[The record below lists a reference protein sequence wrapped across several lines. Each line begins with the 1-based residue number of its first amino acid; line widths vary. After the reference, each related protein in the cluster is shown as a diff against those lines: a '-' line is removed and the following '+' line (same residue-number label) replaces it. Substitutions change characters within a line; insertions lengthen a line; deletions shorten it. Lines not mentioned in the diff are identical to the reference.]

1 MNGKRILIM
10 SASVGSGHTRS
21 AHALTE
27 AFRTHPGVA
36 EVINDDALEHTNV
49 LHKQIY
55 SDLYKTLSSVAPN
68 FLGWWYETT
77 NEPWRSDQ
85 VRMLL
90 DLPSTLPL
98 MSYLKKTK
106 PDAIVCTHFMPA
118 GVVSYLI
125 GNQSLDTRLYTV
137 VTDFHFHAEWL
148 LRAFNQYFVAQEEDR
163 QHMIGLGLPGDRIAV
178 TGIPIDAQFSE
189 TVDRQKVCDQFGLNP
204 GVPIVLVSAGTLGLS
219 PATSVLKR
227 LLDMPEEFQ
236 TIVICGKNEEMQAE
250 VEGLAAA
257 SPKKIVVIG
266 YTAKISALMKTATVL
281 LSKPGGLI
289 TSEALA
295 CGLPMVI
302 LDPIGGQEERNA
314 DVLLEKGAAIKCTE
328 VTLLPY
334 KLGQL
339 LNDPARIAIMSE
351 NARSLGFPHAAQ
363 DIVDHVMSDDKASY
377 IIDSKREK
385 VLRKRANEG

>member
-1 MNGKRILIM
+1 M

-21 AHALTE
+21 AQALTE
-27 AFRTHPGVA
+27 AFRAHPDVA
-36 EVINDDALEHTNV
+36 EVINDDALEHTNP
-49 LHKQIY
+49 LHKQVY
-55 SDLYKTLSSVAPN
+55 SDLYKTLSTVAPN

-85 VRMLL
+85 VRMVL

-98 MSYLKKTK
+98 MSYIKKVK

-118 GVVSYLI
+118 GVVSYLL

-163 QHMIGLGLPGDRIAV
+163 QHMIGLGIPAGRIEV
-178 TGIPIDAQFSE
+178 TGIPIDAQFSDP
-189 TVDRQKVCDQFGLNP
+189 VDRQKVCEEFGLNA
-204 GVPIVLVSAGTLGLS
+204 GMPIVLVSAGTLGLS
-219 PATSVLKR
+219 PATSVLRR
-227 LLDMPEEFQ
+227 LLEMNEEFQ
-236 TIVICGKNEEMQAE
+236 TILVCGKNEEMKAE
-250 VEGLAAA
+250 VEKLAATSA
-257 SPKKIVVIG
+257 KKIVVIG
-266 YTAKISALMKTATVL
+266 YTTKISELMKTATLL

-339 LNDPARIAIMSE
+339 INDPARVAIMAE

-363 DIVDHVMSDDKASY
+363 SIVDSVMKDQRAPY